1 MKPRLISLATS
12 VIFLVGCATNSQP
25 PPSDLIAMAG
35 LNEERGLRVNT
46 TNLLPGYILFTPLIS
61 DTTYLINRDGQVV
74 HTWKGEYGPASTYF
88 LEDGHLMRGGRDPN
102 APRFNAGGQGGFI
115 EKFNWNGEVVW
126 SYELASYERLL
137 HHDFEVMPNGNILAI
152 AWENKNKTESLSA
165 GRRPAKTPE
174 AGLWP
179 DIIVEIE
186 PQDEGGHVVWEW
198 RAWDHMLQ
206 YTDPDLPNYGNPID
220 FPHKID
226 INAGP
231 PIPQVTTEQ
240 LDAQKE
246 NLRTTPL
253 ATVGNRGSDMHHSNA
268 IAYNPELDQIAISVR
283 SLNEIWVIDHSIST
297 EEAKGSAGDLLYRW
311 GNPAAYGHPEPKDIG
326 LGLQHDIRWIPEGFP
341 GAGNLTAFSNTA
353 IGSSPPVSETV
364 EFAPPLNSDGTYHIE
379 PGQPFGPQELVW
391 NYSDDYWASFISG
404 AHRMSNGNTFIDYGP
419 QGRFI
424 EVNREGE
431 IVWEYWSLYSG
442 EVRLPGGFTPQPII
456 PNMYSAFRATFIPS
470 DHPGLANKTLRPLS
484 PQPAPSV
491 LNEEELAPF
500 RN

>member
-198 RAWDHMLQ
+198 RAWDH
-206 YTDPDLPNYGNPID
+206 IC
-220 FPHKID
+220 
-226 INAGP
+226 
-231 PIPQVTTEQ
+231 
-240 LDAQKE
+240 
-246 NLRTTPL
+246 
-253 ATVGNRGSDMHHSNA
+253 
-268 IAYNPELDQIAISVR
+268 
-283 SLNEIWVIDHSIST
+283 
-297 EEAKGSAGDLLYRW
+297 LLY
-311 GNPAAYGHPEPKDIG
+311 
-326 LGLQHDIRWIPEGFP
+326 
-341 GAGNLTAFSNTA
+341 T
-353 IGSSPPVSETV
+353 SP
-364 EFAPPLNSDGTYHIE
+364 
-379 PGQPFGPQELVW
+379 
-391 NYSDDYWASFISG
+391 
-404 AHRMSNGNTFIDYGP
+404 
-419 QGRFI
+419 
-424 EVNREGE
+424 
-431 IVWEYWSLYSG
+431 
-442 EVRLPGGFTPQPII
+442 
-456 PNMYSAFRATFIPS
+456 
-470 DHPGLANKTLRPLS
+470 S
-484 PQPAPSV
+484 PRDS
-491 LNEEELAPF
+491 
-500 RN
+500 